1 MHGCKAAD
9 KPGFPQD
16 TGAHA
21 VKISEN
27 FQEDPIVAAS
37 FTEERIVPWLK
48 QLAAASWTLRF
59 PRKK

>member
-1 MHGCKAAD
+1 MLGCKAAD

-27 FQEDPIVAAS
+27 FHEDPIVAAS
-37 FTEERIVPWLK
+37 FT
-48 QLAAASWTLRF
+48 
-59 PRKK
+59 